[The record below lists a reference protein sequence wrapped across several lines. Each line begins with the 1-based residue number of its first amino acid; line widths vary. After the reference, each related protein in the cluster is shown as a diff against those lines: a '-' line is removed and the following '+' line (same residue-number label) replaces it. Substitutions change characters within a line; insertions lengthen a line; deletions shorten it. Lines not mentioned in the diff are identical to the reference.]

1 MEYYTI
7 KQLAEQFEVSR
18 QAIQFLFKKDEYKP
32 YLSKQRIGGR
42 TLIVLNSEG
51 YQLLKQHFAVDE
63 QSEQANKE
71 TNTNNINKENASK
84 TNKEQ
89 VKQEN
94 SKLLLDTIETLKKEL
109 EHAHDELDK
118 VHTELQHEQELHL
131 IDKKQLTKEREH
143 VGLLETQV
151 KELQAIQTK
160 QANDKKDQ
168 QENNTSDTSKEDN
181 LDKQKATKKWWQF
194 WK

>member
-1 MEYYTI
+1 MAYYTI
-7 KQLAEQFEVSR
+7 KQLADTFEVSR

-32 YLSKQRIGGR
+32 YLSKQRVGGR
-42 TLIVLNSEG
+42 TLIVINDKG
-51 YQLLKQHFAVDE
+51 YQLLKNHFAIDG
-63 QSEQANKE
+63 QNEQAKQTTDTNKTNN
-71 TNTNNINKENASK
+71 TNTKYTS
-84 TNKEQ
+84 KEQ
-89 VKQEN
+89 AKQTN
-94 SKLLLDTIETLKKEL
+94 NALLLDTIETLKKEL

-160 QANDKKDQ
+160 QANDKQDQ
-168 QENNTSDTSKEDN
+168 QTSNTSDTSKEDN
-181 LDKQKATKKWWQF
+181 LGKEKATKKWWQF

>member
-1 MEYYTI
+1 MTYYTI
-7 KQLAEQFEVSR
+7 KQLADTFDVSR

-63 QSEQANKE
+63 QNEQANKE

-109 EHAHDELDK
+109 EHAHDELAK

-160 QANDKKDQ
+160 QANDKQDQ
-168 QENNTSDTSKEDN
+168 QENNTNDTSKEDN
-181 LDKQKATKKWWQF
+181 LDKEKATKKWWQF

>member
-1 MEYYTI
+1 MTYYTI
-7 KQLAEQFEVSR
+7 KQLADTFDVSR

-32 YLSKQRIGGR
+32 YLSKQRVGGR
-42 TLIVLNSEG
+42 TLIVINDEG
-51 YQLLKQHFAVDE
+51 YQLLKNHFAIDG
-63 QSEQANKE
+63 QNEQANHT
-71 TNTNNINKENASK
+71 TNTSKENN
-84 TNKEQ
+84 TNKKYTSKEQ
-89 VKQEN
+89 AN
-94 SKLLLDTIETLKKEL
+94 NALLLDTIETLKKEL
-109 EHAHDELDK
+109 EHAHDELAK

-160 QANDKKDQ
+160 QANDKQDQ
-168 QENNTSDTSKEDN
+168 QENNTNDTSKEDN
-181 LDKQKATKKWWQF
+181 LDKEKATKKWWQF

>member
-63 QSEQANKE
+63 QNEQANKE

-160 QANDKKDQ
+160 QANDKQDQ

-181 LDKQKATKKWWQF
+181 LDKEKATKKWWQF